1 MSTAEETST
10 NREQRE
16 YWTREG
22 EKWTRDPD
30 RIERLNGE
38 FGTVMLDAAQLSAG
52 ERVLDVGCGTGATT
66 IEAAG
71 RVTPSGAAVGI
82 DISRPLIAVAS
93 QGVEHAGTNNVDFI
107 EADAQVYPFEED
119 AFDAIVSRFGTMF
132 FEDPG
137 AAFANLARAVRR
149 GGRMAIVCWQDV
161 LLSEWTA
168 VIGGA
173 AATHLGFPDFG
184 PPGAPGPY
192 AFADGDRL
200 KGIVEA
206 GGFQDVT
213 LEGVTRPMLMGSD
226 VDDVVSFFTS
236 LELVVE
242 WFASH
247 PEDKVEATVAAVRE
261 ALAPY
266 SGPEGVIMSGSVWL
280 VSAYR

>member
-1 MSTAEETST
+1 MSTVEETST

-16 YWTREG
+16 YWDREG
-22 EKWTRDPD
+22 EKWAREPG

-38 FGTVMLDAAQLSAG
+38 FGSVMLDAAQLRAG
-52 ERVLDVGCGTGATT
+52 ELVLDVGCGTGATT
-66 IEAAG
+66 VEAAA
-71 RVTPSGAAVGI
+71 RVAPRGTAVGI
-82 DISRPLIAVAS
+82 DFSRPLLAVAR
-93 QGVEHAGTNNVDFI
+93 QRIEHAGHDKVDFI

-119 AFDAIVSRFGTMF
+119 AFDVIVSRFGTMF

-137 AAFANLARAVRR
+137 AAFLNLARTVRP

-200 KGIVEA
+200 KRIVES
-206 GGFQDVT
+206 GGFHNVI
-213 LEGVTRPMLMGSD
+213 LEGVTRPMLMGRD
-226 VDDVVSFFTS
+226 VDDVVGFFTS
-236 LELVVE
+236 LELVAE
-242 WFASH
+242 WFASN
-247 PEDKVEATVAAVRE
+247 PQDKVEAAIAAVRE
-261 ALAPY
+261 ALASY
-266 SGPEGVIMSGSVWL
+266 SRPEGVIMSGSVWL
-280 VSAYR
+280 VTARR